1 MTGRQEPY
9 YVCYDGDFGLSGL
22 AEVFAL
28 SPAAPENA
36 RAALGLVTA
45 KLDAYDRETPV
56 DSVDHLDADQRSIL
70 GYDTS
75 HDEWGYADDLR
86 DDVRT
91 LIESPLSDEAIRT
104 VWRAAAGGVWD
115 PAAHGTS
122 TRDWLRCVEETCAAR
137 PPRKVPGRRPAPSP
151 LWDARPPSAD
161 EVRDDVVAEIRSCR
175 EWPAG
180 SLPSPDTLSALEE
193 VAVHAH
199 PELAFRLFLRVL
211 KACSVRIGKE
221 RYDRFQALGDR
232 FGHHSSLI
240 DTGLDVV
247 WPPIDPARRDAIW
260 DFGLSGLAGQAHQEW
275 HGNREDVRRAAEG
288 DDIGQTP
295 GSAAAVL
302 LDDALRLL
310 RSALPDAAVSA
321 LWSGA
326 ADWPRSTDGRDRLR
340 LIADVCRERLREVA
354 PAYGPVVAPARTEL
368 ADTVLREVR
377 ETAPMVADKS
387 VSHHW
392 RPVPATEVMDAL
404 EHVVT
409 RIDPDLGFRLFLRV
423 LGRLSVSLT
432 QEQYDR
438 YQAIGESFGY
448 GEYHV
453 SDVDHLVETD

>member
-1 MTGRQEPY
+1 MTGQQEPY
-9 YVCYDGDFGLSGL
+9 YLCYDGDFGLSGL
-22 AEVFAL
+22 AEAFAL
-28 SPAAPENA
+28 SPAPENA

-56 DSVDHLDADQRSIL
+56 DSVDHLSAEERSIL

-86 DDVRT
+86 HDVRT
-91 LIESPLSDEAIRT
+91 LVGAPLSDEAVRT
-104 VWRAAAGGVWD
+104 VWRVAAGGVWD
-115 PAAHGTS
+115 PAAHGMS

-137 PPRKVPGRRPAPSP
+137 PPRRIPGRRPAPSRM
-151 LWDARPPSAD
+151 WNVRPPSAD

-175 EWPAG
+175 ERPAG

-199 PELAFRLFLRVL
+199 PELAFRLFLRAL
-211 KACSVRIGKE
+211 KACSVRIDKE

-232 FGHHSSLI
+232 FGYHGFLI
-240 DTGLDVV
+240 DTGLDVA
-247 WPPIDPARRDAIW
+247 WPPIDTARRDALW
-260 DFGLSGLAGQAHQEW
+260 DFGFSRLAGQAHWEW
-275 HGNREDVRRAAEG
+275 HGSREDIRMAAEG
-288 DDIGQTP
+288 DDVGQTP

-302 LDDALRLL
+302 LEDALRLL

-326 ADWPRSTDGRDRLR
+326 SDWSGTGDGRDWLR
-340 LIADVCRERLREVA
+340 LIADVCRERLREAV
-354 PAYGPVVAPARTEL
+354 PTYGPVVAPARTEL
-368 ADTVLREVR
+368 AGLVLREVR
-377 ETAPMVADKS
+377 ETAPTVADKV
-387 VSHHW
+387 VSPHW

-423 LGRLSVSLT
+423 LNHLRVSLT

-438 YQAIGESFGY
+438 YQAIGERFGY
-448 GEYHV
+448 GAYHV
-453 SDVDHLVETD
+453 SDVDCLIETG

>member
-1 MTGRQEPY
+1 VTGRQEPY
-9 YVCYDGDFGLSGL
+9 YLCYDGDFGLSGL
-22 AEVFAL
+22 AEAFAR
-28 SPAAPENA
+28 SPAPENA

-56 DSVDHLDADQRSIL
+56 DTFDHLSADQRSIL

-91 LIESPLSDEAIRT
+91 LVGSPLSDEAVQT
-104 VWRAAAGGVWD
+104 VWRVAAGGVWD
-115 PAAHGTS
+115 PAAHGMS

-137 PPRKVPGRRPAPSP
+137 PPRRIPGRRPAPSRM
-151 LWDARPPSAD
+151 WNARPPSAD

-175 EWPAG
+175 ERPAG

-199 PELAFRLFLRVL
+199 PELAFRLFLRAL
-211 KACSVRIGKE
+211 KACSVRIDKE

-232 FGHHSSLI
+232 FGYHGFLI
-240 DTGLDVV
+240 DTGLDVA
-247 WPPIDPARRDAIW
+247 WPPIDTARRDAVW
-260 DFGLSGLAGQAHQEW
+260 DFGLSCLAGQAHQEW
-275 HGNREDVRRAAEG
+275 SGSREDIRRAAEG

-302 LDDALRLL
+302 LEDALRLL

-326 ADWPRSTDGRDRLR
+326 SDWSGTGDGRDWLR
-340 LIADVCRERLREVA
+340 LIADVCRERLREVV
-354 PAYGPVVAPARTEL
+354 PAYGPAVAPARTEL
-368 ADTVLREVR
+368 AGLVLREVR
-377 ETAPMVADKS
+377 ETAPTVADKV
-387 VSHHW
+387 VSPHW
-392 RPVPATEVMDAL
+392 RPVPATDVMDAL

-423 LGRLSVSLT
+423 LSRLRVSLT

-438 YQAIGESFGY
+438 YQAIGERFGY

-453 SDVDHLVETD
+453 CDVDYLIETG

>member
-9 YVCYDGDFGLSGL
+9 YLCYDGDFGLSGL
-22 AEVFAL
+22 AEAFAL
-28 SPAAPENA
+28 SLAPEDA

-45 KLDAYDRETPV
+45 KLDAYGRETPV
-56 DSVDHLDADQRSIL
+56 DSFDHLSADQRSIL

-91 LIESPLSDEAIRT
+91 LVGSPLPDEAIQT
-104 VWRAAAGGVWD
+104 VWRVAAGGVWD
-115 PAAHGTS
+115 PAAHGMS
-122 TRDWLRCVEETCAAR
+122 ARDWLRCVEETCDAR
-137 PPRKVPGRRPAPSP
+137 PPRKIPGRRPAPFS

-175 EWPAG
+175 ERPAG

-199 PELAFRLFLRVL
+199 PELAFRLFLRAL
-211 KACSVRIGKE
+211 KACSVRIDKE
-221 RYDRFQALGDR
+221 RYDRFQVLGDR
-232 FGHHSSLI
+232 FGYRCFLI
-240 DTGLDVV
+240 DTGLDVA
-247 WPPIDPARRDAIW
+247 WPPIDTARRDAIW
-260 DFGLSGLAGQAHQEW
+260 DFGLSGLAGQAHQDW
-275 HGNREDVRRAAEG
+275 RGSREDIRRAAGG
-288 DDIGQTP
+288 DDVGQTP

-302 LDDALRLL
+302 LEDALRLL

-321 LWSGA
+321 LWYGA
-326 ADWPRSTDGRDRLR
+326 SAWPRSGDGRDWLR
-340 LIADVCRERLREVA
+340 LIEDVCRERLSEVV
-354 PAYGPVVAPARTEL
+354 PTYRPVVAPARTEL
-368 ADTVLREVR
+368 TDLVLREVR
-377 ETAPMVADKS
+377 ETAPTVADKA
-387 VSHHW
+387 VSPHW

-423 LGRLSVSLT
+423 LSALQVSLT
-432 QEQYDR
+432 QERYDR
-438 YQAIGESFGY
+438 YQAIGERFGY

-453 SDVDHLVETD
+453 CNVDHLIETG